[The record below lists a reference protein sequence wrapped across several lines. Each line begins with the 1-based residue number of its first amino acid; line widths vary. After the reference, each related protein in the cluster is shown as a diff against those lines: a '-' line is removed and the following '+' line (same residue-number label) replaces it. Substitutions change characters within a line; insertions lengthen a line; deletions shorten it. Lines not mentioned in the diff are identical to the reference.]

1 MNMPRANSAG
11 LFICHESEANMPRK
25 PKRPCSYPGC
35 PNLTDGEYCETHRK
49 PMRQQYDR
57 YERAPDVNKKYGR
70 AWKRIRDRYAA
81 KHPLCEKCLEEGRLT
96 PVEEV
101 HHILPI
107 SKGGDHRETNLM
119 SLCQSCHTKIHHD
132 LGDR

>member
-1 MNMPRANSAG
+1 MPQ
-11 LFICHESEANMPRK
+11 K
-25 PKRPCSYPGC
+25 PNRPCSYPGC
-35 PNLTDGEYCETHRK
+35 PNLSDQQYCEVHRK
-49 PMRQQYDR
+49 VARRQYDK
-57 YERAPDVNKKYGR
+57 YERSPQVNKTYGR

-81 KHPLCEKCLEEGRLT
+81 QHPLCEQCLKEGRYA

-107 SKGGDHRETNLM
+107 SKGGTHDEENLM
-119 SLCQSCHTKIHHD
+119 SLCQSCHTRIHRE